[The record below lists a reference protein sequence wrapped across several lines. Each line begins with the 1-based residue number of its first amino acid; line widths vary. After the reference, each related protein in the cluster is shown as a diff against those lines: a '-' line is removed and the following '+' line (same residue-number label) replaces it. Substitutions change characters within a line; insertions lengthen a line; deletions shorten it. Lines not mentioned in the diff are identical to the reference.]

1 MPATIVALDGWD
13 SVVGWGESPW
23 GSGRIALAEMQGQ
36 VGSVGVYS
44 PAVFVTGVSAS
55 GFVGDVTL
63 SISSPVS
70 VTGLSATCSVGT
82 VTVALGVSAFVTG
95 LSATCSVGT
104 VTLSIGSTVSVAGV
118 SATGYVG
125 SVLVWDQIVPNQ
137 NPNWIEIAA

>member
-55 GFVGDVTL
+55 GAVGEVVVPQ
-63 SISSPVS
+63 SVSVS
-70 VTGLSATCSVGT
+70 VTGLAATCSVG
-82 VTVALGVSAFVTG
+82 S
-95 LSATCSVGT
+95 
-104 VTLSIGSTVSVAGV
+104 VTLSIGSTVFVAGV
-118 SATGYVG
+118 SATG
-125 SVLVWDQIVPNQ
+125 
-137 NPNWIEIAA
+137 

>member
-23 GSGRIALAEMQGQ
+23 GSGRITLAEMQGQ

-55 GFVGDVTL
+55 GLVGDVTL

-70 VTGLSATCSVGT
+70 
-82 VTVALGVSAFVTG
+82 VTG

-137 NPNWIEIAA
+137 NPNWGSIAPSQSPVWIEIAA